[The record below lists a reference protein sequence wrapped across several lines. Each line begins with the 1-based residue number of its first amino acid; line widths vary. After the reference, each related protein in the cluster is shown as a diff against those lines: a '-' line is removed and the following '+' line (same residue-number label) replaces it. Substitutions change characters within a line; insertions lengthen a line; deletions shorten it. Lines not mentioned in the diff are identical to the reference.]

1 MKYVGATNGFIRW
14 PFLFEGMII
23 GLIGSGIASF
33 ILWEGYKLAIN
44 EMTGA
49 GLVFIPIIPL
59 WPFMMYTTLI
69 ILAIGIIIGIL
80 GSAIS
85 LRKYMK
91 V

>member
-1 MKYVGATNGFIRW
+1 
-14 PFLFEGMII
+14 
-23 GLIGSGIASF
+23 
-33 ILWEGYKLAIN
+33 
-44 EMTGA
+44 
-49 GLVFIPIIPL
+49 
-59 WPFMMYTTLI
+59 MMYTTLI

>member
-1 MKYVGATNGFIRW
+1 
-14 PFLFEGMII
+14 
-23 GLIGSGIASF
+23 
-33 ILWEGYKLAIN
+33 
-44 EMTGA
+44 MTGA